1 MRKIIVFLAPILI
14 FTASVFANDA
24 DDRAAIE
31 ATLADYMEGFFEADS
46 ERLNRAFDKD
56 GRLVTMQKSDDGSDT
71 LKAWDM
77 APMLKAWSKRDPMPM
92 KPKSQILSIDIKNGA
107 MASVVFDSN
116 GRFYDFLTLAKLNG
130 QWKIIHKAFIRQ

>member
-1 MRKIIVFLAPILI
+1 MRRTIVYLASILMLTTSA
-14 FTASVFANDA
+14 FTNEA

-31 ATLADYMEGFFEADS
+31 AVLADYMEGFFEADS
-46 ERLNRAFDKD
+46 ERLNRAFASE
-56 GRLVTMQKSDDGSDT
+56 GRLITMQKSDGGSDT

-77 APMLKAWSKRDPMPM
+77 APMLEAWSKRDPMPM